1 MDRVTDQFSSYAET
15 LSYDDLNPSAIHA
28 TKNRVIDSLG
38 CILGAYLEGPCKIA
52 RRMCAPTDSPF
63 SSRIIGSLLRTTP
76 ESAAFA
82 NGLMGRYLDFNDSI
96 RIVGVGHPSDGIP
109 AMLAIGEACH
119 ASGKDLITAIA
130 LSYEAIIQFI
140 EGFAYDHKG
149 WDQPTFLTLGIALG
163 AGKILGL
170 NKEQFA
176 NAIGLATVAN
186 ITLQQ
191 TRAGEISMWKAG
203 AAGNA
208 GRQGIFAALLA
219 REGMTGPQEA
229 FEGKFGYFNQVT
241 GPLKVELK
249 AGKGDLFAV
258 ERPNMKNF
266 PVRDSCQ
273 LPILTAMELRKK
285 VSPDKIKSL
294 HVKIYGSAYRTAVAL
309 SPNLW
314 APKTRETAD
323 HSIPFGIA
331 VGLLDG
337 DVTPDTFRK
346 KRFLDPDVLNLLG
359 QMKCEEDPEFSK
371 QTPAIRNCYIEAT
384 THSGEKVVQHSIFKQ
399 EDLERGWTDEEVEAK
414 YLKLA
419 KTVLSP
425 RQAQACLD
433 LLRKLEDVDDIER
446 IIDLLEV

>member
-1 MDRVTDQFSSYAET
+1 MDRVIDQFSSYAES
-15 LSYDDLNPSAIHA
+15 LSFEDLTQSSIRASKH
-28 TKNRVIDSLG
+28 RVIDSLG
-38 CILGAYLEGPCKIA
+38 CMLGAYLEEPCKIA
-52 RRMCAPTDSPF
+52 RRICTPTDCPV
-63 SSRIIGSLLRTTP
+63 SSRIIGSLVRTTP

-82 NGLMGRYLDFNDSI
+82 NGFMGRYLDFNDSI
-96 RIVGVGHPSDGIP
+96 RIVGVGHPSDCIP
-109 AMLAIGEACH
+109 AILSIGEACN
-119 ASGKDLITAIA
+119 ARGKDLITAIT
-130 LSYEAIIQFI
+130 LSYEATIQFI
-140 EGFAYDHKG
+140 EVFAYDQKG

-176 NAIGLATVAN
+176 NAVGLATVSN

-241 GPLKVELK
+241 GPLKLELK
-249 AGKGDLFAV
+249 GGKGNLFAV
-258 ERPNMKNF
+258 ERPNMKIF

-273 LPILTAMELRKK
+273 LVILTALELRKK

-323 HSIPFGIA
+323 HSIPFSIVVA
-331 VGLLDG
+331 LLDG
-337 DVTPDTFRK
+337 DVTPETFRK
-346 KRFLDPDVLNLLG
+346 KRYLDPDVVNLLG
-359 QMKCEEDPEFSK
+359 QMTCDEDPGFSK

-384 THSGEKVVQHSIFKQ
+384 THSGEKVVAHSIFKQ
-399 EDLERGWTDEEVEAK
+399 EELEKGWTDEEVEAK
-414 YLKLA
+414 YMKLA
-419 KTVLSP
+419 QTILTP
-425 RQAQACLD
+425 NQARTCLN
-433 LLRKLEDVDDIER
+433 LLWKLEEVDDTAQ
-446 IIDLLEV
+446 IIDNLQA